1 MKNKSNKFKSILA
14 LTLGTTF
21 GLASIPAI
29 SVGSLFKSSAAERDI
44 PYTSSQKTI
53 TNGNFETVGS
63 TLTGWENQRIES
75 LYDLTKNNVN
85 TTISGIVNVSSA
97 ENFEESLKS
106 LMGTTNSSNYNT
118 FIDQYES
125 FYKNIYP
132 SEPVPTYEMPSYPN
146 KYSSEEEKT
155 TSALMISAGYVQ
167 NTESR
172 VYLNGSKLGGS
183 EVFGHVTI
191 SLSEVQ
197 VDGKNSFPVIG
208 KNFTYTPQSGITGSQ
223 TFTYHE
229 NTELDSTDPKRHCW
243 INNKDTTVIYYNDY
257 VNAIGE
263 NKVYETYTSSSD
275 LQLSNDCY
283 FKLTFRVYTT
293 SRDDEY
299 NTENKLSASIKLLG
313 DFKDNENST
322 FENINTYSA
331 SKKESEWAEYTYYIA
346 TNYGTSGVNKT
357 RIQLSLGSANNP
369 SKGTVFFDDV
379 ELQEIQSSEFY
390 KEKAKSSISS
400 ESSTNVKVIDMKE
413 GKIET
418 ISNFEDSSSTSSTPI
433 SMEQFGW
440 EWDSSTSGAEDSFK
454 VIEET
459 SKTKFSA
466 PTFNDDNHCL
476 QVSNPTASALKFTTK
491 KATVQPFKYY
501 KISLWSRYD
510 YNDPDLLK
518 NASSFTHDKFSIT
531 LNGTLNGKTV
541 SSKSYDIDPYN
552 ENQVKTDSTGHVNN
566 FWTKTSFYIQA
577 CPVYETEIWFSI
589 SVPKN
594 SLFLFDNYTLEEIT
608 SSEYTSATDR
618 KLALTSTLPTE
629 TIANGFFFTQESDKT
644 DAGLYSPSKWTFSK
658 GDYAGSKIY
667 YLVDGETT
675 KVLKEADLTI
685 TADKI
690 TYKKDGIND
699 FEYNKDNIVNNK
711 YTYLSESSHP
721 SSSSIY
727 VIDSSEI
734 INGLVVGKN
743 YQNTIDGTMVT
754 KNDTTFVNPENK
766 IENYLVINNTNE
778 LIKPKF
784 TYLSEKFSLSSGTFR
799 AIKVFVYSE
808 LNTPNAK
815 INLLNSSSEVIG
827 TIDVKE
833 HENTKNTNNWTEY
846 TFFVKGGISSENL
859 YLQIQYGDG
868 KTNTTGAL
876 LVKTV
881 YSSPSSENVYK
892 EKQNLK
898 ISDLLNQNTKVVNLA
913 GSTFTEVGDEITEN
927 SGKYNSLNMSIVT
940 EENSSD
946 ADLYVLDTSIDANAS
961 YKYADTTS
969 QFALVMKNNVNTK
982 SVAKLNQ
989 SFSIEKSSYYKF
1001 TVVAKAMDVTTG
1013 SNAQISFT
1021 NLNSKLAVDSNEFK
1035 EYTFYLAT
1043 GTDSVTTTCEFILE
1057 NCIGTLVVDSIS
1069 VEKLTE
1075 STYTSGIATIN
1086 DETPNVTKI
1095 DFRKNTSTDEDLPD
1109 AEKTNKTLEILF
1121 ATLSSLLLVVALIIA
1136 LVFTRLSG
1144 KKKRTRGKKN
1154 KVEVSDADEQ
1164 KGFV

>member
-21 GLASIPAI
+21 GLASIPAV

-53 TNGNFETVGS
+53 TNGNFETIGS

-85 TTISGIVNVSSA
+85 TTISGIVNVSSE
-97 ENFEESLKS
+97 ENFKESLKS
-106 LMGTTNSSNYNT
+106 LMGTTNSNNYNT
-118 FIDQYES
+118 VIDNYTS
-125 FYKNIYP
+125 FYTTNSLTTP
-132 SEPVPTYEMPSYPN
+132 TQTYELPSYPN

-167 NTESR
+167 NTERR
-172 VYLNGSKLGGS
+172 VYLNKVNTLGYTT
-183 EVFGHVTI
+183 F

-197 VDGKNSFPVIG
+197 VDGENSFPVIG
-208 KNFTYTPQSGITGSQ
+208 KSFTYTSADGLETK
-223 TFTYHE
+223 TFNYHK
-229 NTELDSTDPKRHCW
+229 NTELESTDPKSDCW
-243 INNKDTTVIYYNDY
+243 VEVLPESSSADPLIYYNVF
-257 VNAIGE
+257 VNAIDE

-293 SRDDEY
+293 SRDDKHDTE
-299 NTENKLSASIKLLG
+299 ENKVSASIKLLG

-322 FENINTYSA
+322 FENINTCKDS
-331 SKKESEWAEYTYYIA
+331 SEKKSEWAEYTYYIA
-346 TNYGTSGVNKT
+346 TNYGSSGVNKT
-357 RIQLSLGSANNP
+357 RIQLSLGSANAP

-390 KEKAKSSISS
+390 KEKAKSTTSS

-413 GKIET
+413 GKVET
-418 ISNFEDSSSTSSTPI
+418 ISDFENTGSTTSTPT

-459 SKTKFSA
+459 SKTKFTAS
-466 PTFNDDNHCL
+466 TFNDDNHCL
-476 QVSNPTASALKFTTK
+476 QVNNPTSSALKFTTK

-518 NASSFTHDKFSIT
+518 NSSSFTHDKFSIT

-541 SSKSYDIDPYN
+541 SSKSYDIDAYN

-566 FWTKTSFYIQA
+566 FWTKTSFYVQA

-675 KVLKEADLTI
+675 KVLKETELTI

-690 TYKKDGIND
+690 TYNKDGINA
-699 FEYNKDNIVNNK
+699 FEYDKDTSVDNK
-711 YTYLSESSHP
+711 YTHSAEGSV
-721 SSSSIY
+721 SSIY

-743 YQNTIDGTMVT
+743 YQNTIDGTTVT
-754 KNDTTFVNPENK
+754 KHDATYVNPENK
-766 IENYLVINNTNE
+766 IENYLVINNTNT

-784 TYLSEKFSLSSGTFR
+784 TYLSEKFSLSSGAFR

-833 HENTKNTNNWTEY
+833 HENTENANNWTEY

-868 KTNTTGAL
+868 KENTNGAL

-898 ISDLLNQNTKVVNLA
+898 ISDLLSQNAKVVSLS
-913 GSTFTEVGDEITEN
+913 GSTFTEVGDEIAEN

-961 YKYADTTS
+961 YKYADTSS

-989 SFSIEKSSYYKF
+989 SFSIAKSSYYKF

-1013 SNAQISFT
+1013 SNAEISFT

-1144 KKKRTRGKKN
+1144 KKKKTRGKKN